1 MAQEKKRASVRRGK
15 VAARSKRAVAK
26 KTAKRSVVK
35 AGVDEDRE
43 SFERAFKKIF
53 PRRPAPPKSK

>member
-1 MAQEKKRASVRRGK
+1 MPRKSK
-15 VAARSKRAVAK
+15 ARPDDPEQSKRPVETEGAI
-26 KTAKRSVVK
+26 
-35 AGVDEDRE
+35 GVDEDRE